1 MWQTNCHKQS
11 PNPSTP
17 PRGSAIEKLQ
27 PHMNT
32 LPVFRKI
39 LQGVQQG
46 LFLMASNGGGHGP
59 CYTWKWNGVHNE
71 MVSENPALND
81 AKEQQF
87 RHPCVQGASG
97 SWKGETLGFGG

>member
-1 MWQTNCHKQS
+1 
-11 PNPSTP
+11 
-17 PRGSAIEKLQ
+17 
-27 PHMNT
+27 
-32 LPVFRKI
+32 
-39 LQGVQQG
+39 
-46 LFLMASNGGGHGP
+46 MASNGGGHGP